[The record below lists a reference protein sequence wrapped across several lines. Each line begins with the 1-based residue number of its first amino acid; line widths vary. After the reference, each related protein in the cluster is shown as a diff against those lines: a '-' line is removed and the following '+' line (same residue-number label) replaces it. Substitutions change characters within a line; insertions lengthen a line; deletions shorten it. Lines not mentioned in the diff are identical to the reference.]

1 MTKTSVE
8 WLYDQLTSTWY
19 DKKSSKEILE
29 QAKEMH
35 KKEMI
40 RFAITCHQDILRERK
55 APENLISENL
65 LLFEEYYLKFNKI

>member
-8 WLYDQLTSTWY
+8 WLHDQLTSTWY
-19 DKKSSKEILE
+19 DNKSSKEILE